1 MNDFALT
8 GLCDE
13 TKDYLKMLHSI
24 AIGEWSQ
31 ETLPEDDE
39 ALKQQ
44 IAPLCVRLTRCVA
57 ASFIPT
63 VCLHA
68 SPTSLFG
75 IDVSLVAVSLATLFA
90 IVRRGDLATVMDK
103 ECLVDIFQ
111 ECLRRIVD
119 PRLGAT
125 SGDCSPRSMESSK
138 ETIQQIVRALNIVLL
153 RLAAEAPSGLV
164 LGSLIQV
171 LYLCIPVQ
179 EVEHSGPIPALPSAS
194 MKPTSRLLLRVLG
207 EEAKKPDPFGAPLD
221 LKGLLMDLHT
231 FFSNQPKIGTV
242 DDTPLTAVKVN
253 SCSYLNYSFVVLY
266 VGHFLYLCVPTI
278 SCTHLISC
286 MRDSFLTTIIIDM
299 SAISWSH
306 ISNLPICRISFL
318 YLPILILVY
327 HHLLQDHLHLIYPI
341 IWILSAPKHNK
352 YCIIHHI
359 DVSLYHL

>member
-1 MNDFALT
+1 MASSNDMNDSALT

-179 EVEHSGPIPALPSAS
+179 EVEQSGPISALPSAS

-253 SCSYLNYSFVVLY
+253 SCSYLNCSFVVLY
-266 VGHFLYLCVPTI
+266 VRHFLFLCVPTI

-286 MRDSFLTTIIIDM
+286 LCDTFLTT
-299 SAISWSH
+299 S
-306 ISNLPICRISFL
+306 
-318 YLPILILVY
+318 
-327 HHLLQDHLHLIYPI
+327 
-341 IWILSAPKHNK
+341 
-352 YCIIHHI
+352 
-359 DVSLYHL
+359 